1 MKTELKRLHH
11 IMIIFVHPILI
22 QDYTV
27 FKYGISRFFMLL
39 SIHYCRAHT
48 VYPIS
53 PYTKVCPA
61 ILYARVKDDKVTEK
75 EGHI

>member
-1 MKTELKRLHH
+1 
-11 IMIIFVHPILI
+11 
-22 QDYTV
+22 
-27 FKYGISRFFMLL
+27 MLL
-39 SIHYCRAHT
+39 WIHCRAHT

-75 EGHI
+75 EGHNQDNEENKYIDSDNADLFEP